1 MVADLARFH
10 LRQRAD
16 DEVGTEP
23 TFLTAEHQPGL
34 LGRRLGSI
42 HGRRKEIGRL
52 GQASGVDASAGAG

>member
-10 LRQRAD
+10 LRQRTD

-52 GQASGVDASAGAG
+52 G